1 MSGFID
7 EYLNNNFNFDLIQ
20 NGAAERRGDRDGT
33 QRRKEEGGKEERREE
48 GVKNFSR
55 IAL

>member
-55 IAL
+55 ITL